1 MSIIF
6 SLQEEISME
15 DSQTEPTNGI
25 IPQSEGGTDSVNL
38 DNQVQLTNME
48 TEVLEWT
55 ESGESNRVHESNVQF
70 QVISPDGSVQIV
82 EYVDNGAA
90 ISSSLENCVETV

>member
-6 SLQEEISME
+6 SLQEEMSME

-90 ISSSLENCVETV
+90 ISSSVEKCVETV